1 LADRLVAQRHFDAVA
16 DLAEAYPLSIF
27 PDTIG
32 MTEEGR
38 ENLLVYARAVF
49 NAFGPRNALFAQ
61 ADRAARDAVPWMSH
75 ACQRENL
82 KPGGWGMAVY
92 EQSDAGGFD
101 AEEAHLLVRSFLS
114 AGVDTTVTGIANMI
128 YAFALHPDQWR
139 LLRGN
144 PSLRRKAFE
153 EALRWDSPVQT
164 FFRTTTRVVELGGT
178 VLPAGAKIL
187 LFLAAAN
194 RDPRRWDQPE
204 RFDVSRQASGH
215 VGFGFGIHQCLGQ
228 MVARLEAETL
238 LEALLPRVAEI
249 RLAGTPVRRLNNT
262 LHAFFSMPVEI
273 NPV

>member
-1 LADRLVAQRHFDAVA
+1 
-16 DLAEAYPLSIF
+16 
-27 PDTIG
+27 
-32 MTEEGR
+32 
-38 ENLLVYARAVF
+38 
-49 NAFGPRNALFAQ
+49 
-61 ADRAARDAVPWMSH
+61 
-75 ACQRENL
+75 
-82 KPGGWGMAVY
+82 MAVY
-92 EQSDAGGFD
+92 EQSDAGNCD

-139 LLRGN
+139 MLRGN

-204 RFDVSRQASGH
+204 RFDISRQASGH

-238 LEALLPRVAEI
+238 LEALLPRFSEI

-262 LHAFFSMPVEI
+262 LHAFSSMPVEI

>member
-1 LADRLVAQRHFDAVA
+1 
-16 DLAEAYPLSIF
+16 
-27 PDTIG
+27 
-32 MTEEGR
+32 
-38 ENLLVYARAVF
+38 
-49 NAFGPRNALFAQ
+49 
-61 ADRAARDAVPWMSH
+61 
-75 ACQRENL
+75 
-82 KPGGWGMAVY
+82 MAVY
-92 EQSDAGGFD
+92 EQSDAGNCD

-139 LLRGN
+139 MLRDN

-164 FFRTTTRVVELGGT
+164 FFRTTARVVELGGT

-204 RFDVSRQASGH
+204 RFDISRQASGH

>member
-1 LADRLVAQRHFDAVA
+1 LWPRASKLHRRDRTA
-16 DLAEAYPLSIF
+16 
-27 PDTIG
+27 
-32 MTEEGR
+32 
-38 ENLLVYARAVF
+38 
-49 NAFGPRNALFAQ
+49 
-61 ADRAARDAVPWMSH
+61 
-75 ACQRENL
+75 
-82 KPGGWGMAVY
+82 
-92 EQSDAGGFD
+92 
-101 AEEAHLLVRSFLS
+101 
-114 AGVDTTVTGIANMI
+114 
-128 YAFALHPDQWR
+128 
-139 LLRGN
+139 
-144 PSLRRKAFE
+144 
-153 EALRWDSPVQT
+153 
-164 FFRTTTRVVELGGT
+164 VVELGGT

-204 RFDVSRQASGH
+204 RFDISRQASGH

>member
-1 LADRLVAQRHFDAVA
+1 MQVCDALAHHLGCEPREILPFSTGVIMEPLPAERITAALPKALLDKGNWLSA
-16 DLAEAYPLSIF
+16 AEAIMTTDTLPKASSRKLRLS
-27 PDTIG
+27 TG
-32 MTEEGR
+32 
-38 ENLLVYARAVF
+38 
-49 NAFGPRNALFAQ
+49 
-61 ADRAARDAVPWMSH
+61 
-75 ACQRENL
+75 
-82 KPGGWGMAVY
+82 
-92 EQSDAGGFD
+92 
-101 AEEAHLLVRSFLS
+101 EA
-114 AGVDTTVTGIANMI
+114 TVTGIANMI

-139 LLRGN
+139 TLRDN
-144 PSLRRKAFE
+144 PSQRRKAFE

-164 FFRTTTRVVELGGT
+164 FFRTTTHVVELGGT
-178 VLPAGAKIL
+178 MLPAGAKIL

-204 RFDVSRQASGH
+204 RFDISRQASGH

-262 LHAFFSMPVEI
+262 LHAFLSMPVEI